1 MTEKHLQLEEEIEMA
16 AALLQK
22 KWGMSPKMRTDFK
35 KSASFL
41 LRRGFSHD
49 AVMTVMHE
57 MDLEETEE

>member
-1 MTEKHLQLEEEIEMA
+1 MA

-22 KWGMSPKMRTDFK
+22 KWGMSPKLRTDFK

-57 MDLEETEE
+57 MDFEETEE

>member
-1 MTEKHLQLEEEIEMA
+1 
-16 AALLQK
+16 
-22 KWGMSPKMRTDFK
+22 MSPKLRTDFK

-41 LRRGFSHD
+41 LRRGFYHD

>member
-1 MTEKHLQLEEEIEMA
+1 MPLEEEIEMA

-22 KWGMSPKMRTDFK
+22 KWGMSPKLRTDFK
-35 KSASFL
+35 KSAFFL

-57 MDLEETEE
+57 MDFEEIEE